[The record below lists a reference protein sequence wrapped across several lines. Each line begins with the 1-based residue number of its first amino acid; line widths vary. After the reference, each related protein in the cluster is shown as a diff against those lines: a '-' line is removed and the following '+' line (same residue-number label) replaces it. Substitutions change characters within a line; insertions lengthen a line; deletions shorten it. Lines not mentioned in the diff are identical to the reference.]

1 MDHETS
7 AYTRDITPLILAAHK
22 DNYEILKILLD
33 RGAELPLPHDVKCSC
48 FDCITSI
55 TNDCLRHSRSR
66 INAYRALCSPSLVAL
81 SSRDPILTAFQLSW
95 ELRRLSK
102 IEKEFALDYRTL
114 RSNVQNFAVALLDH
128 VRNTH
133 ELRVILN
140 FSGDRYVEDEDMKL
154 ERLKLAIDYKQK
166 AFVAHPNVQQLL
178 GSVWF
183 EGMPG
188 YRRKK
193 PIFQA
198 FQVIAIAVRFPLYS
212 LAVLFFPN
220 SKLAQIARRPFIKFI
235 SHSASYLIFLR
246 KSLHS
251 PYFDTN
257 NFTCSQSYSFWLP
270 SA

>member
-1 MDHETS
+1 MTASQSWEKVDHETS

-48 FDCITSI
+48 YDCITSI
-55 TNDCLRHSRSR
+55 NNDCLRHSRSR

-114 RSNVQNFAVALLDH
+114 RNSVQNFAVALLDH

-140 FSGDRYVEDEDMKL
+140 FSGDKYIEDEEMKL
-154 ERLKLAIDYKQK
+154 ERLKLAINYKQK

-193 PIFQA
+193 PILQA
-198 FQVIAIAVRFPLYS
+198 IQVITIAIRFPLYS
-212 LAVLFFPN
+212 IASLFMPN

-235 SHSASYLIFLR
+235 SHSASYLVFLR
-246 KSLHS
+246 KFYLSN
-251 PYFDTN
+251 Y
-257 NFTCSQSYSFWLP
+257 QSMSKP
-270 SA
+270 IC